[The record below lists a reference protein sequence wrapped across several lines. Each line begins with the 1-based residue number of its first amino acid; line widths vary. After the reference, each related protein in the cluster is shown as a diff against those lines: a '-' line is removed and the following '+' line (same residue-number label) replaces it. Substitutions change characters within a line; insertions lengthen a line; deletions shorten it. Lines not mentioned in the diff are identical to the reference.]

1 MTLVNLRDFLGVATK
16 LKKSMFKNS
25 NQIKCYNQNMGFV
38 NRIDQSVAN
47 YRIGT
52 QMKKWW
58 WYPFV

>member
-16 LKKSMFKNS
+16 LKESMFKNR
-25 NQIKCYNQNMGFV
+25 NMGFV